1 MNVRDAMN
9 LAGYVVQAVNH
20 NHARRFKTD
29 RSSTLAPSSVFP
41 KLFWHNVGL
50 GYM

>member
-1 MNVRDAMN
+1 MNVRDEMN

-29 RSSTLAPSSVFP
+29 RFP
-41 KLFWHNVGL
+41 QPWPLPL
-50 GYM
+50 S